1 MTPRPPQHGRMRIL
15 QLVAAAVL
23 VLLAAGS
30 ALAGSETPPEGPP
43 WVRDLAEAQK
53 LALAKRVPIF
63 VYLTK
68 TH

>member
-1 MTPRPPQHGRMRIL
+1 MLRTLLRRFVAFVSSAVVAVL
-15 QLVAAAVL
+15 AAAAAAV
-23 VLLAAGS
+23 

-43 WVRDLAEAQK
+43 WTREFAAAQK
-53 LALAKRVPIF
+53 DALARGVPVF

>member
-1 MTPRPPQHGRMRIL
+1 MRFRTL
-15 QLVAAAVL
+15 RLLAAALLAAVAAATT
-23 VLLAAGS
+23 

-43 WVRDLAEAQK
+43 WVRDFAAAQK
-53 LALAKRVPIF
+53 AGIERGVPVF